1 MRTINSIIIHCT
13 ATKPLAHINVN
24 DVRRWHRERGFS
36 DIGYHYLILV
46 DGTVEAGRPLSAIGA
61 HCKGHNAH
69 SIGICYVGGLNDKGK
84 SADTRTPAQREA
96 MRSLLISLKHRFPN
110 AIIHGHRDFASK
122 ACPCFDATA
131 EYAYLSAEP
140 ANHTIDPM
148 KTIHYLLLLLALGLL
163 FLCPSC
169 KTAAPIVTTPR
180 NDSIVIRNIY
190 HHDSI
195 YLHDSMA
202 ISYKKGVPDVTC
214 KSCGGE
220 SGGTI
225 HPSIKRSGID
235 PCDIV
240 AERVDTVFVHKWHT
254 DIRYSIK
261 HHTDT
266 IYQDKETVV
275 TLPPEKY
282 IPPFYRWC
290 TRVLIIVVCCLILYI
305 AIRLVIKYYTLR

>member
-46 DGTVEAGRPLSAIGA
+46 DGTVETGRPLSAIGA

-84 SADTRTPAQREA
+84 PADTRTPAQCEA
-96 MRSLLISLKHRFPN
+96 MRTLLTSLKHRFPD
-110 AIIHGHRDFASK
+110 ATIHGHRNFAAK

-169 KTAAPIVTTPR
+169 KTAAPIVTTPH

-202 ISYKKGVPDVTC
+202 
-214 KSCGGE
+214 
-220 SGGTI
+220 
-225 HPSIKRSGID
+225 
-235 PCDIV
+235 V
-240 AERVDTVFVHKWHT
+240 AMVHDTVFVHRWHT

-266 IYQDKETVV
+266 IYQDKETVI

-282 IPPFYRWC
+282 IPPFYKWC
-290 TRVLIIVVCCLILYI
+290 ARILIIAICCILAYLVL
-305 AIRLVIKYYTLR
+305 RLVIKYYTLR

>member
-1 MRTINSIIIHCT
+1 MRTISEIIIHCT

-24 DVRRWHRERGFS
+24 DVRRWHQQRGFN
-36 DIGYHYLILV
+36 DIGYHYLVLV
-46 DGTVEAGRPLSAIGA
+46 DGTIEVGRPLNETGA

-69 SIGICYVGGLNDKGK
+69 SIGVCYVGGLNDKGK
-84 SADTRTPAQREA
+84 PADTRTPAQRTA
-96 MRSLLISLKHRFPN
+96 LRNLLTTLKRQYPD
-110 AIIHGHRDFASK
+110 AIIHGHRDFAAK

-131 EYAYLSAEP
+131 EYAYLSVEP
-140 ANHTIDPM
+140 ANHTIVPM

-169 KTAAPIVTTPR
+169 KTVAPTVTTPR

-202 ISYKKGVPDVTC
+202 VA
-214 KSCGGE
+214 
-220 SGGTI
+220 
-225 HPSIKRSGID
+225 
-235 PCDIV
+235 IV
-240 AERVDTVFVHKWHT
+240 RDTVFVHKWHT

-266 IYQDKETVV
+266 LYQDKETVI

-290 TRVLIIVVCCLILYI
+290 THVLIITVCCLILYI

>member
-1 MRTINSIIIHCT
+1 MRTISEIIIHCT

-24 DVRRWHRERGFS
+24 DVRRWHQQRGFN
-36 DIGYHYLILV
+36 DIGYHYLVLV
-46 DGTVEAGRPLSAIGA
+46 DGTVEVGRPLNESGA

-69 SIGICYVGGLNDKGK
+69 SIGVCYVGGLNDKGK
-84 SADTRTPAQREA
+84 PADTRTPAQREA
-96 MRSLLISLKHRFPN
+96 MRSLLTSLKHRFPD
-110 AIIHGHRDFASK
+110 ATIHGHRDFATK

-131 EYAYLSAEP
+131 EYAYLSVEQ
-140 ANHTIDPM
+140 ANPNMDPI
-148 KTIHYLLLLLALGLL
+148 KTIPFIAILITLCLL
-163 FLCPSC
+163 FFCPSC
-169 KTAAPIVTTPR
+169 KTVAPTVTTPH

-202 ISYKKGVPDVTC
+202 
-214 KSCGGE
+214 
-220 SGGTI
+220 
-225 HPSIKRSGID
+225 
-235 PCDIV
+235 V
-240 AERVDTVFVHKWHT
+240 AIMHDTVFVHKWHT

-266 IYQDKETVV
+266 IYQDKETLI

-290 TRVLIIVVCCLILYI
+290 TRVLIFAICCILAYLVL
-305 AIRLVIKYYTLR
+305 RLVIKYYTLR

>member
-46 DGTVEAGRPLSAIGA
+46 DGTIEVGRPLSAIGA

-84 SADTRTPAQREA
+84 PADTRTPAQCEA
-96 MRSLLISLKHRFPN
+96 MRSLLTSLKHRFPD
-110 AIIHGHRDFASK
+110 ATIHGHRDFATK

-131 EYAYLSAEP
+131 EYAYLSTERINP
-140 ANHTIDPM
+140 DTEPM
-148 KTIHYLLLLLALGLL
+148 KTLPLIAILITLCLL
-163 FLCPSC
+163 FFCPSC
-169 KTAAPIVTTPR
+169 KTVAPTVTTPH

-202 ISYKKGVPDVTC
+202 
-214 KSCGGE
+214 
-220 SGGTI
+220 
-225 HPSIKRSGID
+225 
-235 PCDIV
+235 V
-240 AERVDTVFVHKWHT
+240 AMVHDTVFVHRWHT

-266 IYQDKETVV
+266 IYQDKETVI

-282 IPPFYRWC
+282 IPPFYKWC
-290 TRVLIIVVCCLILYI
+290 TRVLIFAICCILAYLVL
-305 AIRLVIKYYTLR
+305 RLVIKYYTLR

>member
-46 DGTVEAGRPLSAIGA
+46 DGTIEVGIPLSAVGA
-61 HCKGHNAH
+61 HCQGHNAH
-69 SIGICYVGGLNDKGK
+69 SVGVCYVGGLNDKGK
-84 SADTRTPAQREA
+84 PADTRTPAQREA
-96 MRSLLISLKHRFPN
+96 MRSLLISLKHRFPD

-131 EYAYLSAEP
+131 EYAYLSVEQANPNTEP
-140 ANHTIDPM
+140 MNTIPLIAILI
-148 KTIHYLLLLLALGLL
+148 TLCLL
-163 FLCPSC
+163 FFCPSC
-169 KTAAPIVTTPR
+169 KTVTPTVTTPR
-180 NDSIVIRNIY
+180 NDSIVIRNVY

-195 YLHDSMA
+195 FLHDSMA
-202 ISYKKGVPDVTC
+202 
-214 KSCGGE
+214 
-220 SGGTI
+220 
-225 HPSIKRSGID
+225 
-235 PCDIV
+235 V
-240 AERVDTVFVHKWHT
+240 AIMHDTVFVHKWHT

-266 IYQDKETVV
+266 IYQDKETLI

-290 TRVLIIVVCCLILYI
+290 ARILIIAICCILAYLVL
-305 AIRLVIKYYTLR
+305 RLVIKYYTLR

>member
-1 MRTINSIIIHCT
+1 MRTIFEIIIHCT

-24 DVRRWHRERGFS
+24 DVRRWHQQRGFN
-36 DIGYHYLILV
+36 DIGYHYLVLV
-46 DGTVEAGRPLSAIGA
+46 DGTVETGRPLSAIGA

-84 SADTRTPAQREA
+84 PADTRTPAQREA
-96 MRSLLISLKHRFPN
+96 MRSLLISLKHRFPD
-110 AIIHGHRDFASK
+110 ATIHGHRDFAAK

-131 EYAYLSAEP
+131 EYAYLSTERINP
-140 ANHTIDPM
+140 DTEPM
-148 KTIHYLLLLLALGLL
+148 KTLPLIAILITLCLL
-163 FLCPSC
+163 FFCPSC
-169 KTAAPIVTTPR
+169 KTVAPTVTTPR
-180 NDSIVIRNIY
+180 NDSIVIRNVY

-202 ISYKKGVPDVTC
+202 VA
-214 KSCGGE
+214 
-220 SGGTI
+220 
-225 HPSIKRSGID
+225 
-235 PCDIV
+235 IV
-240 AERVDTVFVHKWHT
+240 HDTVYIHKWHT

-266 IYQDKETVV
+266 IYQDKETLI

-282 IPPFYRWC
+282 IPPFYKWC
-290 TRVLIIVVCCLILYI
+290 TRVLIITVCCLILYI

>member
-46 DGTVEAGRPLSAIGA
+46 DGTVEVGRPLSSVGA

-69 SIGICYVGGLNDKGK
+69 SIGVCYVGGLNDKGK
-84 SADTRTPAQREA
+84 PADTRTPAQRA
-96 MRSLLISLKHRFPN
+96 ALRNLLITLKRQYPN
-110 AIIHGHRDFASK
+110 AIIYGHRDFAAK

-169 KTAAPIVTTPR
+169 KTAAPIVTTPH

-202 ISYKKGVPDVTC
+202 VSYKKGVP
-214 KSCGGE
+214 E
-220 SGGTI
+220 
-225 HPSIKRSGID
+225 SGID

-240 AERVDTVFVHKWHT
+240 AERVDTVFVHRWHT

-290 TRVLIIVVCCLILYI
+290 TRVLIIAICCLILYI

>member
-24 DVRRWHRERGFS
+24 DVCRWHRERGFS

-46 DGTVEAGRPLSAIGA
+46 DGTVEAGRPLNETGA

-84 SADTRTPAQREA
+84 PADTRTPAQREA

-110 AIIHGHRDFASK
+110 AIIYGHRDFAAK

-131 EYAYLSAEP
+131 EYAYLSVEQANPNTEP
-140 ANHTIDPM
+140 MNTIPLIAVLI
-148 KTIHYLLLLLALGLL
+148 TLCLL
-163 FLCPSC
+163 FFCPSC
-169 KTAAPIVTTPR
+169 KTVAPTVTTPH

-202 ISYKKGVPDVTC
+202 
-214 KSCGGE
+214 
-220 SGGTI
+220 
-225 HPSIKRSGID
+225 
-235 PCDIV
+235 V
-240 AERVDTVFVHKWHT
+240 AMVHDTVFVHRWHR

-266 IYQDKETVV
+266 IYQDKETVI

-282 IPPFYRWC
+282 IPPFYKWC
-290 TRVLIIVVCCLILYI
+290 TRVLIFAICCILAYLVL
-305 AIRLVIKYYTLR
+305 RLVIKYYTLR

>member
-69 SIGICYVGGLNDKGK
+69 SVGVCYVGGLNDNGK
-84 SADTRTPAQREA
+84 PADTRTPAQREA

-110 AIIHGHRDFASK
+110 AIIHGHRDFAYK

-131 EYAYLSAEP
+131 EYAYLSTERINP
-140 ANHTIDPM
+140 DTEPM
-148 KTIHYLLLLLALGLL
+148 KTLPLIAILITLCLL
-163 FLCPSC
+163 FFCPSC
-169 KTAAPIVTTPR
+169 KTVAPTVTTPH

-202 ISYKKGVPDVTC
+202 
-214 KSCGGE
+214 
-220 SGGTI
+220 
-225 HPSIKRSGID
+225 
-235 PCDIV
+235 V
-240 AERVDTVFVHKWHT
+240 AIMHDTVFVHKWHT

-266 IYQDKETVV
+266 IYQDNETVI

-290 TRVLIIVVCCLILYI
+290 TRVLIFAICCILAYLVL
-305 AIRLVIKYYTLR
+305 RLVIKYYTLR

>member
-24 DVRRWHRERGFS
+24 DVRRWHRERGFN
-36 DIGYHYLILV
+36 DIGYHYLVLV
-46 DGTVEAGRPLSAIGA
+46 DGTVEVGRPLNETGA

-84 SADTRTPAQREA
+84 PADTRTPAQRA
-96 MRSLLISLKHRFPN
+96 ALCNLLITLKRQYPN
-110 AIIHGHRDFASK
+110 AIIYGHRDFAAK

-140 ANHTIDPM
+140 ANHTIVPM
-148 KTIHYLLLLLALGLL
+148 KTIHYLLLLLALSLL

-195 YLHDSMA
+195 YLHDSM
-202 ISYKKGVPDVTC
+202 
-214 KSCGGE
+214 E
-220 SGGTI
+220 
-225 HPSIKRSGID
+225 
-235 PCDIV
+235 V
-240 AERVDTVFVHKWHT
+240 AMKQDTVFVHKWHT

-266 IYQDKETVV
+266 IYQDKETVI

-290 TRVLIIVVCCLILYI
+290 TRVLIIAICCLILYI

>member
-46 DGTVEAGRPLSAIGA
+46 DGTIEVGRPLSAIGA

-69 SIGICYVGGLNDKGK
+69 SVGVCYVGGLNDNGK
-84 SADTRTPAQREA
+84 PADTRTPAQREA
-96 MRSLLISLKHRFPN
+96 MRSLLISLKHRFPD

-131 EYAYLSAEP
+131 EYAYLSPEQ
-140 ANHTIDPM
+140 ANPNTESMNTIPLIAVLI
-148 KTIHYLLLLLALGLL
+148 TLCLL
-163 FLCPSC
+163 FFCPSC
-169 KTAAPIVTTPR
+169 KTVAPTVTTPH

-202 ISYKKGVPDVTC
+202 VA
-214 KSCGGE
+214 
-220 SGGTI
+220 
-225 HPSIKRSGID
+225 
-235 PCDIV
+235 IV
-240 AERVDTVFVHKWHT
+240 HDTVYIHKWHT

-266 IYQDKETVV
+266 IYQDKETLI

-282 IPPFYRWC
+282 IPPFYKWC
-290 TRVLIIVVCCLILYI
+290 TRVLIIAICCILAYLVL
-305 AIRLVIKYYTLR
+305 RLVIKYYTLR

>member
-46 DGTVEAGRPLSAIGA
+46 DGTIEVGRPLSAVGA

-84 SADTRTPAQREA
+84 TADTRTPAQREA
-96 MRSLLISLKHRFPN
+96 MRSLLISLKHRFPD

-122 ACPCFDATA
+122 ACPCFDAMA
-131 EYAYLSAEP
+131 EYAYLSPEQ
-140 ANHTIDPM
+140 ANSNMDPI
-148 KTIHYLLLLLALGLL
+148 KTIPFIAILITLCLL
-163 FLCPSC
+163 FFCPSC
-169 KTAAPIVTTPR
+169 KTVAPTVTTPR

-202 ISYKKGVPDVTC
+202 
-214 KSCGGE
+214 
-220 SGGTI
+220 
-225 HPSIKRSGID
+225 
-235 PCDIV
+235 V
-240 AERVDTVFVHKWHT
+240 AIMHDTVFVHKWHT

-266 IYQDKETVV
+266 IYQAKETVI

-290 TRVLIIVVCCLILYI
+290 TRVLIFAICCILAYLVL
-305 AIRLVIKYYTLR
+305 RLVIKYYTLR

>member
-46 DGTVEAGRPLSAIGA
+46 DGTVEAGRPLSAVGA

-84 SADTRTPAQREA
+84 PADTRTPAQREA
-96 MRSLLISLKHRFPN
+96 MRSLLISLKHRFPD
-110 AIIHGHRDFASK
+110 ATIHGHRDFATK

-131 EYAYLSAEP
+131 EYAYLSTERINP
-140 ANHTIDPM
+140 DTEPM
-148 KTIHYLLLLLALGLL
+148 KTLPLITILITLCLL
-163 FLCPSC
+163 FFCPSC
-169 KTAAPIVTTPR
+169 KTVAPTVTTPH

-202 ISYKKGVPDVTC
+202 VA
-214 KSCGGE
+214 
-220 SGGTI
+220 
-225 HPSIKRSGID
+225 
-235 PCDIV
+235 IV
-240 AERVDTVFVHKWHT
+240 RDTVYIHKWHT

-266 IYQDKETVV
+266 IYQNKETVI

-290 TRVLIIVVCCLILYI
+290 TRVLIIFVCCLILYFI
-305 AIRLVIKYYTLR
+305 TRLVIKYYLRH

>member
-1 MRTINSIIIHCT
+1 
-13 ATKPLAHINVN
+13 
-24 DVRRWHRERGFS
+24 
-36 DIGYHYLILV
+36 
-46 DGTVEAGRPLSAIGA
+46 
-61 HCKGHNAH
+61 
-69 SIGICYVGGLNDKGK
+69 
-84 SADTRTPAQREA
+84 
-96 MRSLLISLKHRFPN
+96 MRSLLISLKHRFPD
-110 AIIHGHRDFASK
+110 ATIHGHRDFAAK

-140 ANHTIDPM
+140 ANPNTEPMNTIPLIAVLI
-148 KTIHYLLLLLALGLL
+148 TLCLL
-163 FLCPSC
+163 FFCPSC
-169 KTAAPIVTTPR
+169 KTVAPTVTTPH

-202 ISYKKGVPDVTC
+202 VA
-214 KSCGGE
+214 
-220 SGGTI
+220 
-225 HPSIKRSGID
+225 
-235 PCDIV
+235 IV
-240 AERVDTVFVHKWHT
+240 RDTVFVHKWHT

-266 IYQDKETVV
+266 IYQDKETVI

-305 AIRLVIKYYTLR
+305 AIRLVIQYYTLRLSFSP

>member
-84 SADTRTPAQREA
+84 PADTRTPAQREA
-96 MRSLLISLKHRFPN
+96 MRSLLISLKHRFPD
-110 AIIHGHRDFASK
+110 ATIHGHRDFAAK

-131 EYAYLSAEP
+131 EYTYLSTERINP
-140 ANHTIDPM
+140 DTEPM
-148 KTIHYLLLLLALGLL
+148 KTLPLIAILITICLL
-163 FLCPSC
+163 FFCPSC
-169 KTAAPIVTTPR
+169 KTVAPTVTTQH

-202 ISYKKGVPDVTC
+202 
-214 KSCGGE
+214 
-220 SGGTI
+220 
-225 HPSIKRSGID
+225 
-235 PCDIV
+235 V
-240 AERVDTVFVHKWHT
+240 AIMHDTVFVHKWHT

-266 IYQDKETVV
+266 IYQDNETVI

-290 TRVLIIVVCCLILYI
+290 TRVLIFAICCILAYLVL
-305 AIRLVIKYYTLR
+305 RLAIKYYTLR

>member
-1 MRTINSIIIHCT
+1 MRTISEIIIHCT

-24 DVRRWHRERGFS
+24 DVRRWHQQRGFN
-36 DIGYHYLILV
+36 DIGYHYLVLV
-46 DGTVEAGRPLSAIGA
+46 DGTIEVGRPLNETGA

-84 SADTRTPAQREA
+84 PADTRTPAQRTA
-96 MRSLLISLKHRFPN
+96 LRNLLTTLKRQYPN
-110 AIIHGHRDFASK
+110 AIIYGHRDFAAK

-131 EYAYLSAEP
+131 EYAYLSVEP

-169 KTAAPIVTTPR
+169 KTAAPIVSTPR

-202 ISYKKGVPDVTC
+202 
-214 KSCGGE
+214 
-220 SGGTI
+220 
-225 HPSIKRSGID
+225 
-235 PCDIV
+235 V
-240 AERVDTVFVHKWHT
+240 AMAHDTVFVHKWHT

-290 TRVLIIVVCCLILYI
+290 TCVLIIAVCCLILYI

>member
-1 MRTINSIIIHCT
+1 MRTISEIIVHCT

-46 DGTVEAGRPLSAIGA
+46 DGTIEVGRPLHIAGA

-69 SIGICYVGGLNDKGK
+69 SIGVCYVGGLNAKGK
-84 SADTRTPAQREA
+84 PADTRTPAQREA
-96 MRSLLISLKHRFPN
+96 MRNLLTSLRSRFPE
-110 AIIHGHRDFASK
+110 AIIHGHRDFAAK
-122 ACPCFDATA
+122 ACPCFDVTA
-131 EYAYLSAEP
+131 EYAYLSVEP
-140 ANHTIDPM
+140 TKSIDPM
-148 KTIHYLLLLLALGLL
+148 KTIHYLILALILGLL
-163 FLCPSC
+163 LFCPAC
-169 KTAAPIVTTPR
+169 KSVAPTVTTPR

-202 ISYKKGVPDVTC
+202 VAYKKGVPNVTC

-240 AERVDTVFVHKWHT
+240 AERVDTVFVHRWHT
-254 DIRYSIK
+254 DIRYSIR

-275 TLPPEKY
+275 TLSPEKY

>member
-1 MRTINSIIIHCT
+1 MRTISEIIIHCT

-24 DVRRWHRERGFS
+24 DVRRWHQQRGFN
-36 DIGYHYLILV
+36 DIGYHYLVLV
-46 DGTVEAGRPLSAIGA
+46 DGTVEVGRPLNESGA

-69 SIGICYVGGLNDKGK
+69 SIGVCYVGGLNDKGK
-84 SADTRTPAQREA
+84 PADTRPPAQREA
-96 MRSLLISLKHRFPN
+96 MRSLLTSLKHRFPD
-110 AIIHGHRDFASK
+110 ATIHGHRDFATK

-131 EYAYLSAEP
+131 EYAYLSVEQ
-140 ANHTIDPM
+140 ANPNMDPI
-148 KTIHYLLLLLALGLL
+148 KTIPFIAILITLCLL
-163 FLCPSC
+163 FFCPSC
-169 KTAAPIVTTPR
+169 KTVAPTVTTPH

-202 ISYKKGVPDVTC
+202 
-214 KSCGGE
+214 
-220 SGGTI
+220 
-225 HPSIKRSGID
+225 
-235 PCDIV
+235 V
-240 AERVDTVFVHKWHT
+240 AIMHDTVFVHKWHT

-266 IYQDKETVV
+266 IYQDKETLI

-290 TRVLIIVVCCLILYI
+290 TRVLIFAICCILAYLVL
-305 AIRLVIKYYTLR
+305 RLVIKYYTLR

>member
-24 DVRRWHRERGFS
+24 DVRRWHQQRGFN
-36 DIGYHYLILV
+36 DIGYHYLVLV
-46 DGTVEAGRPLSAIGA
+46 DGTVETGRPLSAIGA

-84 SADTRTPAQREA
+84 PADTRTPAQREA
-96 MRSLLISLKHRFPN
+96 MRSLLISLKHRFPD
-110 AIIHGHRDFASK
+110 ATIHGHRDFAAK

-131 EYAYLSAEP
+131 EYAYLSTERINP
-140 ANHTIDPM
+140 DTEPM
-148 KTIHYLLLLLALGLL
+148 KTLPLIAILITLCLL
-163 FLCPSC
+163 FFCPSC
-169 KTAAPIVTTPR
+169 KTVAPTVTTPR
-180 NDSIVIRNIY
+180 NDSIVIRNVY

-202 ISYKKGVPDVTC
+202 VA
-214 KSCGGE
+214 
-220 SGGTI
+220 
-225 HPSIKRSGID
+225 
-235 PCDIV
+235 IV
-240 AERVDTVFVHKWHT
+240 HDTVYIHKWHT

-266 IYQDKETVV
+266 IYQDKETLI

-282 IPPFYRWC
+282 IPPFYKWC
-290 TRVLIIVVCCLILYI
+290 TRVLIITVCCLILYI

>member
-24 DVRRWHRERGFS
+24 DVRRWHQQRGFN
-36 DIGYHYLILV
+36 DIGYHYLVLV
-46 DGTVEAGRPLSAIGA
+46 NGTVEVGRPLNETGA

-69 SIGICYVGGLNDKGK
+69 SIGVCYVGGLNDKGK
-84 SADTRTPAQREA
+84 PADTRTPAQRTA
-96 MRSLLISLKHRFPN
+96 LRHLLTTLKRQYPN
-110 AIIHGHRDFASK
+110 AIIHGHRDFAAK

-131 EYAYLSAEP
+131 EYAYLSTERINP
-140 ANHTIDPM
+140 DTEPM
-148 KTIHYLLLLLALGLL
+148 KTLPLIAILITLCLL
-163 FLCPSC
+163 FFCPSC
-169 KTAAPIVTTPR
+169 KTVAPTITTPH

-202 ISYKKGVPDVTC
+202 VSYKKGGPDVTC

-240 AERVDTVFVHKWHT
+240 AERVDTVFVRKWHT

-290 TRVLIIVVCCLILYI
+290 TRVLIIAVCCLILYI

>member
-24 DVRRWHRERGFS
+24 DVRRWHRERGFN
-36 DIGYHYLILV
+36 DIGYHYLVLV
-46 DGTVEAGRPLSAIGA
+46 DGTVEVGRPLNETGA
-61 HCKGHNAH
+61 HCKGHNAQ
-69 SIGICYVGGLNDKGK
+69 SIGVCYVGGLNDKGK
-84 SADTRTPAQREA
+84 PADTRTPAQRA
-96 MRSLLISLKHRFPN
+96 ALRNLLITLKRQYPN
-110 AIIHGHRDFASK
+110 AIIYGHRDFAAK

-202 ISYKKGVPDVTC
+202 VEYKLGLSNNVLAHVLTDACIGPT
-214 KSCGGE
+214 SA
-220 SGGTI
+220 
-225 HPSIKRSGID
+225 
-235 PCDIV
+235 PC
-240 AERVDTVFVHKWHT
+240 RVDTLLVHEWHT

-290 TRVLIIVVCCLILYI
+290 TRVLIIAICCLILYI

>member
-46 DGTVEAGRPLSAIGA
+46 DGTIEVGRPLSAVGA

-84 SADTRTPAQREA
+84 PADTRTPAQREA
-96 MRSLLISLKHRFPN
+96 MRSLLTSLKHRFPD
-110 AIIHGHRDFASK
+110 AIIHGHRDFATK

-131 EYAYLSAEP
+131 EYAYMSP
-140 ANHTIDPM
+140 
-148 KTIHYLLLLLALGLL
+148 
-163 FLCPSC
+163 
-169 KTAAPIVTTPR
+169 VTTPR
-180 NDSIVIRNIY
+180 NDSIVIRNVY

-195 YLHDSMA
+195 FLHDSMA
-202 ISYKKGVPDVTC
+202 VA
-214 KSCGGE
+214 
-220 SGGTI
+220 
-225 HPSIKRSGID
+225 
-235 PCDIV
+235 IV
-240 AERVDTVFVHKWHT
+240 RDTVFVHKWHT

-266 IYQDKETVV
+266 IYQDKETVI

-290 TRVLIIVVCCLILYI
+290 TRVLIFAICCILAYLVL
-305 AIRLVIKYYTLR
+305 RLVIKYYTLR

>member
-69 SIGICYVGGLNDKGK
+69 SVGVCYVGGLNDSGK
-84 SADTRTPAQREA
+84 PADTRTPAQREA

-131 EYAYLSAEP
+131 EYAYLSTERINP
-140 ANHTIDPM
+140 DTEPM
-148 KTIHYLLLLLALGLL
+148 KTLPLIAILITLCLL
-163 FLCPSC
+163 FFCPSC
-169 KTAAPIVTTPR
+169 KTVAPTVTTPH

-202 ISYKKGVPDVTC
+202 
-214 KSCGGE
+214 
-220 SGGTI
+220 
-225 HPSIKRSGID
+225 
-235 PCDIV
+235 V
-240 AERVDTVFVHKWHT
+240 AIMHDTVFVHKWHT

-266 IYQDKETVV
+266 IYQDNETVI

-290 TRVLIIVVCCLILYI
+290 TRVLIFAICCILAYLVL
-305 AIRLVIKYYTLR
+305 RLVIKYYTLR

>member
-84 SADTRTPAQREA
+84 PADTRTPAQCEA
-96 MRSLLISLKHRFPN
+96 MRTLLTSLKHRFPD
-110 AIIHGHRDFASK
+110 ATIHGHRDFATK

-131 EYAYLSAEP
+131 EYAYLSTERINPDTEP
-140 ANHTIDPM
+140 MNTIPLIAVLI
-148 KTIHYLLLLLALGLL
+148 TLCLL
-163 FLCPSC
+163 FFCPSC
-169 KTAAPIVTTPR
+169 KTVAPTVTTPH

-202 ISYKKGVPDVTC
+202 VEYKLGLSNNVLAHVLTAEGDLTDACIGPT
-214 KSCGGE
+214 SA
-220 SGGTI
+220 
-225 HPSIKRSGID
+225 
-235 PCDIV
+235 PC
-240 AERVDTVFVHKWHT
+240 RVDTLLVHEWHT

-266 IYQDKETVV
+266 IYQDKETVI

-290 TRVLIIVVCCLILYI
+290 TRILFFAICCILAYLVL
-305 AIRLVIKYYTLR
+305 RLVIKYYTLR

>member
-46 DGTVEAGRPLSAIGA
+46 DGTVETGRPLSAIGA

-84 SADTRTPAQREA
+84 PADTRTPAQCEA
-96 MRSLLISLKHRFPN
+96 MRTLLTSLKHRFPD
-110 AIIHGHRDFASK
+110 ATIHGHRNFAAK

-169 KTAAPIVTTPR
+169 KTAAPIVTTPH

-202 ISYKKGVPDVTC
+202 
-214 KSCGGE
+214 
-220 SGGTI
+220 
-225 HPSIKRSGID
+225 
-235 PCDIV
+235 V
-240 AERVDTVFVHKWHT
+240 AMVHDTVFVHRWHT
-254 DIRYSIK
+254 YIRSSIK

-266 IYQDKETVV
+266 IYQDKETVI

-282 IPPFYRWC
+282 IPPFYKWC
-290 TRVLIIVVCCLILYI
+290 ARILIIAICCILAYLVL
-305 AIRLVIKYYTLR
+305 RLVIKYYTLR

>member
-84 SADTRTPAQREA
+84 PADTRTPAQREA
-96 MRSLLISLKHRFPN
+96 MRTLLTSLKHRFPD
-110 AIIHGHRDFASK
+110 ATIHGHRDFAAK

-131 EYAYLSAEP
+131 EYAYLSTERINP
-140 ANHTIDPM
+140 DTEPM
-148 KTIHYLLLLLALGLL
+148 KTLPLIAILITLCLL
-163 FLCPSC
+163 FFCPSC
-169 KTAAPIVTTPR
+169 KTVAPTVTTPH

-202 ISYKKGVPDVTC
+202 VA
-214 KSCGGE
+214 
-220 SGGTI
+220 
-225 HPSIKRSGID
+225 
-235 PCDIV
+235 IV
-240 AERVDTVFVHKWHT
+240 HDTVFVHKWHT

-266 IYQDKETVV
+266 IYQDKVI

-290 TRVLIIVVCCLILYI
+290 TRVLIIAICCILAYLVL
-305 AIRLVIKYYTLR
+305 RLVIKYYTLR